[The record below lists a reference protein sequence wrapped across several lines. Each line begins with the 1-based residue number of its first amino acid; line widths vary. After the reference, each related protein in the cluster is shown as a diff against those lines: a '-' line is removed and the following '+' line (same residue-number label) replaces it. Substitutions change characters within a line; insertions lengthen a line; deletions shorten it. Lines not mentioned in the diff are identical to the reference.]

1 MYNRAE
7 CVKQQGR
14 NVSSTKMR
22 RASRDMNGDGIIQII
37 IHIYVSRAETFMWEA
52 ASALEKIYVAHC
64 GGKNDQQ

>member
-1 MYNRAE
+1 
-7 CVKQQGR
+7 
-14 NVSSTKMR
+14 
-22 RASRDMNGDGIIQII
+22 MNGDGIIQII